1 MKRQR
6 KKYLRPSHPWE
17 KARMDAEDAMLAKFG
32 LRRKE
37 EIWRAQ
43 TLLRNFRSQAR
54 NLLAAS
60 GPQAEKETKQLI
72 SRLYRLGLVSE
83 NATLDDVL
91 GLTVDKLLERR
102 LQTIVQRKG
111 LAQTMWQA
119 RQLITHGHIA
129 IAGRCVNVPS
139 YLVPLEEEP
148 LVGYLPNSPLAG
160 AKPKDVETTETK
172 PSEEKNEAALE
183 AAVSDEQ
190 VREG

>member
-1 MKRQR
+1 
-6 KKYLRPSHPWE
+6 
-17 KARMDAEDAMLAKFG
+17 MDAEDAMLAKYG

-43 TLLRNFRSQAR
+43 TLLRNFRRQAR

-72 SRLYRLGLVSE
+72 SRLQSLGLVGE

-91 GLTVDKLLERR
+91 GLTVDKILERR
-102 LQTIVQRKG
+102 LQTIVHRKG
-111 LAQTMWQA
+111 LAQTVRQA

-139 YLVPLEEEP
+139 YLVPVREEP
-148 LVGYLPNSPLAG
+148 LIEYASDKTFVDNESEGP
-160 AKPKDVETTETK
+160 E
-172 PSEEKNEAALE
+172 PSESAK
-183 AAVSDEQ
+183 VSDEGMTSEASGANEPSM
-190 VREG
+190 EGEN